1 MDTHNGGPSALL
13 LSRQNLPFVARD
25 ASTVAAISRGGYVLR
40 DAPDARAVIIATGS
54 EVELALGAQERLAG
68 QGIAVHVVSMPCT
81 SLFDEQDAQW
91 RAAVLPAHLPRVAVA
106 AGLKVGRGSWRERG
120 GPNV

>member
-25 ASTVAAISRGGYVLR
+25 ASTVAAISRGGSVLR

-54 EVELALGAQERLAG
+54 EVELDLGAQERLDG
-68 QGIAVHVVSMPCT
+68 HGIAERVVSMACT
-81 SLFDEQDAQW
+81 SLVDEQDQHW
-91 RAAVLPAHLPRVAVA
+91 RGSGLPAHLPRVGV
-106 AGLKVGRGSWRERG
+106 
-120 GPNV
+120 